1 MPLEAASTQSLQR
14 DPPYHR
20 ALVIANPVSG
30 RRQGKSAG
38 KELCAGL
45 QRMGIPTELYLTGR
59 AGDGERR
66 ARELGDETDL
76 VVSVG
81 GDGTLGEVL
90 TGLFGRRVHVGVLPL
105 GTGNAL
111 SADLGLPRDVDRA
124 LTVFAGRK
132 TVEVDVARVNGRL
145 SFLVVG
151 VGPDAAVVEEVHRR
165 RNGPMTQ
172 WAYLP
177 ATLRTMCRHR
187 PVHLSVE
194 IDDEPLEGTFGQV
207 LVSNTIH
214 YGGLVRMCPGR
225 ILNDGRFEVFLFRRG
240 TLLALVGYALKAFV
254 HRLPDATSEIRLARK
269 VRITS
274 QTPALCQIDGDPAG
288 HTPVEFEVLDTRHQ
302 ILVP

>member
-1 MPLEAASTQSLQR
+1 MPPEAASTQA
-14 DPPYHR
+14 PPRESAYRR

-30 RRQGKSAG
+30 RRQGESAG
-38 KELCAGL
+38 KELSAGL
-45 QRMGIPTELYLTGR
+45 QRLGIPTELFLTGC

-66 ARELGDETDL
+66 ARALTDETDL

-90 TGLFGRRVHVGVLPL
+90 TGLFGRKVDVGVLPL

-111 SADLGLPRDVDRA
+111 SADLKLPRDVDRA
-124 LTVFAGRK
+124 LAVFTAGK
-132 TVEVDVARVNGRL
+132 TVDVDVARVNGRL

-151 VGPDAAVVEEVHRR
+151 VGPDAAVVEEVHRNR
-165 RNGPMTQ
+165 RGPMTQ

-177 ATLRTMCRHR
+177 ATLRTMLRHR
-187 PVHLSVE
+187 PVKLSVE
-194 IDDEPLEGTFGQV
+194 LDGEPLEGTFGQV

-214 YGGLVRMCPGR
+214 YGGLVPLCPGR
-225 ILNDGRFEVFLFRRG
+225 VLDDGRFEVFLFRRG
-240 TLLALVGYALKAFV
+240 NLLGLINYALKAFL
-254 HRLPDATSEIRLARK
+254 RRIPDKTSEVRLART

-274 QTPALCQIDGDPAG
+274 PKPAPCQIDGDPAG
-288 HTPVEFEVLDTRHQ
+288 RTPVVFEVLDTRHR